1 MDEFFRAP
9 LNPYR
14 PRVSLVRQ
22 YAVEPDAERAWTL
35 VARGE
40 SDWSRQVLLDREP
53 SPRPGPASGRYLV
66 ARIAEDDPERVSADV
81 NTDAAGLLVLTDLA
95 YPGWKA
101 SVDGKAAAL
110 LTADGLF
117 RAVAVPAGSH
127 RVVFRYRPISFYA
140 GAALSLAA
148 LAALLSGLRAR
159 PRSPGKA
166 A

>member
-1 MDEFFRAP
+1 MSSFWAP

-22 YAVEPDAERAWTL
+22 YAVEPDAERAWTR

-81 NTDAAGLLVLTDLA
+81 NTDAAGSLVLTDLA

-117 RAVAVPAGSH
+117 RAVAVPPGAH

-140 GAALSLAA
+140 GAALSSVAA

-159 PRSPGKA
+159 PQSSGKA